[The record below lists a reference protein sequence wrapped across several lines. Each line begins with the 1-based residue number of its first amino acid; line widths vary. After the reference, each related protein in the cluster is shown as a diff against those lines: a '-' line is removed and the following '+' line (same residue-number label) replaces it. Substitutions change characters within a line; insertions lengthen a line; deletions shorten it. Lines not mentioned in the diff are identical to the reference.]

1 MAPLSRKYKISKKH
15 KKTRLTKLKKLKT
28 RKNKTR
34 RQRQRQRGGICYG
47 QGVGSNNYDPNYSIY
62 NTNMLKLFPYSENP
76 APAYMAK

>member
-1 MAPLSRKYKISKKH
+1 MAQLSRKYKISKKH
-15 KKTRLTKLKKLKT
+15 KKRRLTKLKKLKT

-34 RQRQRQRGGICYG
+34 RQRQSGGTCYG
-47 QGVGSNNYDPNYSIY
+47 TGVGSNNYDPNYSIY

>member
-1 MAPLSRKYKISKKH
+1 MAKLSRKYKISKKH
-15 KKTRLTKLKKLKT
+15 KKTRLPKKSRT

-34 RQRQRQRGGICYG
+34 RQRQRGGTCYG
-47 QGVGSNNYDPNYSIY
+47 TGVGSNNYDPNYSIY